1 MSNGDPII
9 IKGGSIE
16 ITLYKDTFPEDSE
29 NRSRHYN
36 ANRKI
41 VRVQIT
47 DDNTGE
53 STDCAVPANGIC
65 TLRIY
70 HSNK

>member
-16 ITLYKDTFPEDSE
+16 ITLHKDSFPADSAKPE
-29 NRSRHYN
+29 RHYN

-41 VRVQIT
+41 VRVEII
-47 DDNTGE
+47 DDNTGRSE
-53 STDCAVPANGIC
+53 DCVIPANGKC
-65 TLRIY
+65 TIKIH